1 MIARIALGDDTLA
14 APAYWEDTE
23 DLRVLVSYRRELVK
37 DRTAGANRLHADVG
51 KLRPGYQQNIR
62 RLTTHKALKEAMRLL
77 WSDTSPHA
85 RVAKQRIRTLR
96 NLDRQ
101 INRAIHTVALTQIA
115 RPHSEGR
122 RYYHKLITRG
132 KTHREAIRAL
142 KRRISDRIWTHL
154 QPPRP
159 APNLT

>member
-62 RLTTHKALKEAMRLL
+62 RLTTHKALKEAMRLF
-77 WSDTSPHA
+77 
-85 RVAKQRIRTLR
+85 V
-96 NLDRQ
+96 
-101 INRAIHTVALTQIA
+101 V
-115 RPHSEGR
+115 
-122 RYYHKLITRG
+122 RY
-132 KTHREAIRAL
+132 
-142 KRRISDRIWTHL
+142 

-159 APNLT
+159 GGQAAHPDATKPGPPDQRTHHPDRGGGHRQRNPPT